1 MGDVYEVAGQL
12 VKSVYYC
19 NVPTIVQHM
28 EDRMLPRHTSPSY
41 FVRGN
46 RADVTQLLKTTPATK
61 LTFSVIG
68 VQPGIRRSAINAHL
82 SDLMAFCISYAR
94 QGGAAKAYWLVNE
107 PEN

>member
-1 MGDVYEVAGQL
+1 VAGQL

-46 RADVTQLLKTTPATK
+46 RADVTQLLKTTQATK